1 MVAWNRHRGKPA
13 IAAAAALLLLLAA
26 GLLSCEKTSKVLW
39 VRVDCSDMTIACVD
53 DFELVFR
60 PTGGTLF
67 RKPSNGA
74 WADGDIHYV
83 TEEREGILVFVVYA
97 SGNWIREQVQNNTEK
112 FPGQF
117 VFELPLKNI
126 ESSGSFDLR
135 GNWRYRGVITGTA
148 RHPTGQNLTI
158 PDADSI
164 FSIAVYR
171 ETNDLC
177 VSGIPDAET
186 APEVVEEV
194 EIAPDWVE
202 DLEPAET
209 EEILDAESDLQDTD
223 GADPEDGTD
232 AEE

>member
-1 MVAWNRHRGKPA
+1 MIDWNRHMRTLTK
-13 IAAAAALLLLLAA
+13 AAAVVLLALLAA
-26 GLLSCEKTSKVLW
+26 GFLSCEKTSKVLW

-60 PTGGTLF
+60 PAGGTVF
-67 RKPSNGA
+67 RGSSNGT
-74 WADGDIHYV
+74 WADGDIQYI
-83 TEEREGILVFVVYA
+83 TEEREGMLVFVILVT
-97 SGNWIREQVQNNTEK
+97 GNWIREEVQNNQEK

-117 VFELPLKNI
+117 VFELPLKNV

-135 GNWRYRGVITGTA
+135 GSWRYRGVVTGTA
-148 RHPTGQNLTI
+148 RHPTGQPLTI
-158 PDADSI
+158 PDQDSI
-164 FSIAVYR
+164 FSVVVFR
-171 ETNDLC
+171 QTNDLC

-202 DLEPAET
+202 DMEPAET
-209 EEILDAESDLQDTD
+209 EDPPDSESDLQDID